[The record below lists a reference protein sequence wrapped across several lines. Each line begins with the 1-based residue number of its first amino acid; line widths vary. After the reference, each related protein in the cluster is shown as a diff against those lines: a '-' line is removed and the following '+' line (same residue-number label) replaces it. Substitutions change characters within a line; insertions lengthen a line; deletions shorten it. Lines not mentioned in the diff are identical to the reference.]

1 MTNKYFYGLNEFE
14 LGFLSL
20 ANKSILNDKSMW
32 LFEDSEMF
40 WTFKREILDWIIIDW
55 TAEHTYL
62 KSVIIKDDFN

>member
-40 WTFKREILDWIIIDW
+40 WTFKRVILDWIIIDW